1 MYSTLSISAWNI
13 NGLNHKTLGNKLL
26 NSDFI
31 NDIKDHHFTFLTE
44 TWSGKIDSIPGFT
57 AISTCTAKPKS
68 NSACRISG
76 SISLLFKT
84 KLQSMVTIERL
95 TKNTLWCRIDKSLL
109 NSTKHLYLCGIYIP
123 PIKSHYFDKDIFEKL
138 ETEILQFSQKGN
150 MLLLGDFNARTSKL
164 DDFISKEG
172 NTFIKDITENSA
184 HPPKRN
190 NFDSSVNDH
199 GKVSILQLCKNCNL
213 RILNGRTL
221 GDSLGK
227 PEIFQ
232 KLFQKEQL
240 NKLEKDA
247 ESDPSLFWKT
257 IITIIPLPLQTF
269 QPMIGK
275 PISKN
280 YMENTT

>member
-1 MYSTLSISAWNI
+1 
-13 NGLNHKTLGNKLL
+13 
-26 NSDFI
+26 
-31 NDIKDHHFTFLTE
+31 
-44 TWSGKIDSIPGFT
+44 
-57 AISTCTAKPKS
+57 
-68 NSACRISG
+68 
-76 SISLLFKT
+76 
-84 KLQSMVTIERL
+84 MVTIERL

-123 PIKSHYFDKDIFEKL
+123 PIKSHYFDEDIFEKL
-138 ETEILQFSQKGN
+138 EILQFSQKGN

-199 GKVSILQLCKNCNL
+199 GKVLLQLCKNCNL

-227 PEIFQ
+227 PTYHGRHGTSLLDYAICHQDLVPRIENLVIKPPSYLSDHSQILTWVKTKLPIAQEQNPPNVPTSQHKLPVQFIWENNSAYLFKQQLLSVETQSKLNQFINSPSIPSKEEVNNYTSKFQ
-232 KLFQKEQL
+232 DIIL
-240 NKLEKDA
+240 NAAKK
-247 ESDPSLFWKT
+247 SLRIKKT
-257 IITIIPLPLQTF
+257 
-269 QPMIGK
+269 K
-275 PISKN
+275 YRHKIS
-280 YMENTT
+280 